1 MKYKNRVWSFS
12 WNYTNTNE
20 QIKWDFSIMYKM
32 AQSWIT
38 SYLSEAFIKISNL
51 KELGS
56 INLCKKFR
64 KDGLSRHMLCI
75 FLFLNLDWGNCEQKK
90 NLIFPKISAWGN
102 LTLWK
107 S

>member
-51 KELGS
+51 KELGQLPEELEVWTS
-56 INLCKKFR
+56 VPSFWQQSSVIQYFC
-64 KDGLSRHMLCI
+64 
-75 FLFLNLDWGNCEQKK
+75 LNSMPVASYYMMETKQ
-90 NLIFPKISAWGN
+90 
-102 LTLWK
+102 
-107 S
+107 